1 MRGNYFLMV
10 FLLFG
15 FGLHEIYSQKQE
27 LSGKC
32 RAPDKAPLNLE
43 IIINICQEEIKSALL
58 QEALDILNDGTLE
71 QNTPSYGR
79 SKRDADEDLSNEE
92 RRVAGCLLQC
102 VYKKVKAVDETG
114 FPVVEGLMK
123 LYNEGVQ
130 DRNYYMATLSAVRH
144 CISIAQQL
152 KQQQPSKSFDD
163 GQTCDLA
170 YEMFECVSEKIEENC
185 GVENKLNNLSQRQV

>member
-1 MRGNYFLMV
+1 MRANYFTIV
-10 FLLFG
+10 ILLFG
-15 FGLHEIYSQKQE
+15 FSLRSTFCQTQVEP
-27 LSGKC
+27 SGKC

-43 IIINICQEEIKSALL
+43 IIISICQEEIKSALL

-71 QNTPSYGR
+71 QNTENQSR
-79 SKRDADEDLSNEE
+79 SKRDAEEDLTNEE

-114 FPVVEGLMK
+114 FPVVDGLMK

-152 KQQQPSKSFDD
+152 KQQQPSNRFDD

-170 YEMFECVSEKIEENC
+170 YEMFECVSAKIDENC
-185 GVENKLNNLSQRQV
+185 GVENKSNNLG